1 MHIPVLERELMKY
14 LCFARG
20 DNFIDCTL
28 GEGGHAEAILEATTI
43 SLNNKSIGG
52 KLLGIEIDKDLY
64 QRAQA
69 RLACYGSR
77 AIVVNDSYIHL
88 KKIVDRT
95 KPPVLFKGIYFDLGA
110 CLWHFRHANRGFSF
124 NKYEE
129 DLDMRFNQKGELK
142 ASDILNTWH
151 YNEIEKC
158 LRLYGNITNS
168 KKLALAIISQ
178 RRRKKIRKTKELIN
192 LIKES
197 FPRLSFLSSK
207 QLIRKTFQALRISVN
222 NELINI
228 EKGLSQAVEV
238 LAPEGRIAVISYH
251 SLEDKIVKKFFR
263 DCSQLKPINKK
274 SIKPT
279 ILERH
284 FNPSARSAK
293 LRVAVKIQNS

>member
-1 MHIPVLERELMKY
+1 MHIPVLERELVEY
-14 LCFARG
+14 LRPAQG
-20 DNFIDCTL
+20 DSFIDCTL
-28 GEGGHAEAILEATTI
+28 GEGGHAKAILEATTI
-43 SLNNKSIGG
+43 NLNNKLVGG

-77 AIVVNDSYIHL
+77 AIVINDSYIQL

-110 CLWHFRHANRGFSF
+110 CLWHFHHANRGFSF

-129 DLDMRFNQKGELK
+129 DLDMRFNQKGELR
-142 ASDILNTWH
+142 ASDILNTWC

-158 LRLYGNITNS
+158 LRLYGDITNS
-168 KKLALAIISQ
+168 KKLALAIVSQ
-178 RRRKKIRKTKELIN
+178 RRRKKIRKTKELID
-192 LIKES
+192 LIEKS
-197 FPRLSFLSSK
+197 FPRFSFSSSK

-222 NELINI
+222 DELTNI
-228 EKGLSQAVEV
+228 EKGLSQATEV
-238 LAPEGRIAVISYH
+238 LTPGGRIAVISYH
-251 SLEDKIVKKFFR
+251 SLEDKIAKKFFG
-263 DCSQLKPINKK
+263 DCSQLRPINKK

-293 LRVAVKIQNS
+293 LRVAVKI